1 MEFRS
6 LGLPAVDMSGVLFH
20 ILMMRWATNEDGSL
34 TTALYTDSIDQGY
47 LSARHSGKV
56 LSGQLDGSIELLTL
70 EALADMRR
78 WSTNTDAPDWVPSIT
93 P

>member
-1 MEFRS
+1 
-6 LGLPAVDMSGVLFH
+6 
-20 ILMMRWATNEDGSL
+20 MMRWATNEDGSL